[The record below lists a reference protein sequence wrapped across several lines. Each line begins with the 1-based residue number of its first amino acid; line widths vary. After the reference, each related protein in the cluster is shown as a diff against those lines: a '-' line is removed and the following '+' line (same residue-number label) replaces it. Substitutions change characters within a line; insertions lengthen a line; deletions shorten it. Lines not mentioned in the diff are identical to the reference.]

1 MAINLAAVAKL
12 VNSPKLITWSFV
24 GSSPTRCTSR
34 KKNNMYEEKSIDD
47 YIRMG
52 VISINGVDEDGELMF
67 SISEK
72 AKELAPEL
80 WEAHVEYVDELL
92 VQLFEKDLIEIS
104 YDEDLNANISLSDQG
119 KNILIEMG
127 LMPE

>member
-1 MAINLAAVAKL
+1 
-12 VNSPKLITWSFV
+12 
-24 GSSPTRCTSR
+24 
-34 KKNNMYEEKSIDD
+34 MYEEKSIDD

-80 WEAHVEYVDELL
+80 WKAHVEYVDELL
-92 VQLFEKDLIEIS
+92 VQLFEKDLIKVS
-104 YDEDLNANISLSDQG
+104 YDENLNANISLSDQG
-119 KNILIEMG
+119 KDILIEMG